1 MSRTVKT
8 DKKKFLIPILYE
20 DQWYIFLLESLF
32 LWEKLLLYLFGFG
45 ISDRTSSSTT
55 PEKRSP
61 L

>member
-1 MSRTVKT
+1 MSC
-8 DKKKFLIPILYE
+8 FFIL
-20 DQWYIFLLESLF
+20 

-45 ISDRTSSSTT
+45 ISDAFGNIFDERTFSSTT